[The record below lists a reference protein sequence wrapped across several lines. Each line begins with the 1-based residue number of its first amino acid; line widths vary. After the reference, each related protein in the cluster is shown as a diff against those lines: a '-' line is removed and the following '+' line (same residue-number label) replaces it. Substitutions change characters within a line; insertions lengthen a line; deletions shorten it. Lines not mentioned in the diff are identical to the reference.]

1 MLTNADEGRGGQKKF
16 NKRSLRELKMLKE
29 KTIDLKLTIYVKQS
43 HTTCK
48 LDPNKLIY
56 PNLSCQKVYVGG
68 TGQYLVVLG
77 HYWVVLVSTWWYWVN
92 IGWYWSVLDGTGSIL
107 GGTGQY
113 LVVLG
118 HYWVVLVSTWWYL
131 VNIGWYWSVLCVLR
145 SILDCSGQNYTQN
158 YLKPP
163 KRTNKLTFVDW

>member
-1 MLTNADEGRGGQKKF
+1 MSRP
-16 NKRSLRELKMLKE
+16 LK
-29 KTIDLKLTIYVKQS
+29 S
-43 HTTCK
+43 H
-48 LDPNKLIY
+48 LGI
-56 PNLSCQKVYVGG
+56 KVYVCSDCGKAFTEKIYRDDHYNMAHSGLKNYPCEHCPKPFASYNNTITDGG
-68 TGQYLVVLG
+68 VAPQFTF
-77 HYWVVLVSTWWYWVN
+77 
-92 IGWYWSVLDGTGSIL
+92 DGTGSIL

-118 HYWVVLVSTWWYL
+118 HFWVVLVSTWWYW

-158 YLKPP
+158 YRKPP